1 MRNRGNNAC
10 HSERSEESQIRR
22 EGRGFTIIIIKTR
35 LTRDPSDFVLRMTEG
50 TFRMTNNKMNKKN
63 NIINLKTAEKEGKK
77 KKILKITVEWIIY
90 VLIFVAIVWGT
101 PKALTK
107 ILNTSYPI
115 ASITSSSMWPVLKQ
129 GDIVLIKGVSNKE
142 NIKVGDIVVYT
153 NEKGFTIHRV
163 VRLNDKTLV
172 TKGDANNVEDQPV
185 AYDKLV
191 GKTIEWR
198 GKPWRVPYLGKLS
211 QIFR

>member
-1 MRNRGNNAC
+1 
-10 HSERSEESQIRR
+10 
-22 EGRGFTIIIIKTR
+22 
-35 LTRDPSDFVLRMTEG
+35 
-50 TFRMTNNKMNKKN
+50 MTNNKMNKKN